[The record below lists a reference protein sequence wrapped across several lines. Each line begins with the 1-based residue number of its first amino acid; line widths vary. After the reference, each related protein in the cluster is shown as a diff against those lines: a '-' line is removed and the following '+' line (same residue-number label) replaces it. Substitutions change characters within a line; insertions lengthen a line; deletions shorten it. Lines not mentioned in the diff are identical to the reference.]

1 MAEEMMHLGEVNSSI
16 ENGVATL
23 TFYHPKSNS
32 LPGKILAKLAK
43 AIQEAGENEEVKV
56 LILQSKG
63 DGAFCA
69 GASFD
74 ELLALKFPEEAKEF
88 FSGFAR
94 VINAIRTCPK
104 FVLGRVQGKAVGG
117 GVGVACAVDYCFA
130 TRQASVKLSELAVG
144 IGPFVVGPAVDR
156 KIGKSA
162 FCDLAIDATS
172 WKTADW
178 AREKGMYYQV
188 FDDINSMDQAIQ
200 SLAKK
205 LANSSPDAM
214 RMLKKTMWEGTEH
227 WDELL
232 SSRAEMSGQ
241 LILAPTARA
250 ILAGLVQ

>member
-1 MAEEMMHLGEVNSSI
+1 MHLGEVTSTLQY
-16 ENGVATL
+16 GVATIS
-23 TFYHPKSNS
+23 FYHPKSNS
-32 LPGKILAKLAK
+32 LPGKILAQLTK
-43 AIQEAGENEEVKV
+43 AILEAGENEEVKV
-56 LILQSKG
+56 LLVQSGG

-74 ELLALKFPEEAKEF
+74 ELLALKEPAEAKEF

-104 FVLGRVQGKAVGG
+104 FVLGRVHGKAVGG
-117 GVGVACAVDYCFA
+117 GVGLACAIDYCFA
-130 TRQASVKLSELAVG
+130 TRQAAIKLSELAVG

-178 AREKGMYYQV
+178 AREKGMYYQL
-188 FDDINSMDQAIQ
+188 FDDTAGMDQAIQ
-200 SLAKK
+200 VLATK
-205 LANSSPDAM
+205 LAHSSPEAM
-214 RMLKKTMWEGTEH
+214 RMLKKTMWEGTAH

-232 SSRAEMSGQ
+232 STRAEMSGE
-241 LILAPTARA
+241 LILAPTARG
-250 ILAGLVQ
+250 ILARLVQ

>member
-1 MAEEMMHLGEVNSSI
+1 MAEEMMHLGEVTSTVEHGI
-16 ENGVATL
+16 ATL

-32 LPGKILAKLAK
+32 LPGKILAKLAQ
-43 AIQEAGENEEVKV
+43 AIRDAGENSEIKV
-56 LILQSKG
+56 LILQSRG
-63 DGAFCA
+63 EGAFCA

-74 ELLALKFPEEAKEF
+74 ELLALKEASDAKEF

-104 FVLGRVQGKAVGG
+104 FVIGRVQGKAVGG

-172 WKTADW
+172 WKTAEW
-178 AREKGMYYQV
+178 AREKGMYYQL
-188 FDDINSMDQAIQ
+188 FDDTASMDAAIQ
-200 SLAKK
+200 TLATK
-205 LANSSPDAM
+205 LSQSSPDAM

-227 WDELL
+227 WEELL
-232 SSRAEMSGQ
+232 STRAEMSGQ
-241 LILAPTARA
+241 LILAPTARG